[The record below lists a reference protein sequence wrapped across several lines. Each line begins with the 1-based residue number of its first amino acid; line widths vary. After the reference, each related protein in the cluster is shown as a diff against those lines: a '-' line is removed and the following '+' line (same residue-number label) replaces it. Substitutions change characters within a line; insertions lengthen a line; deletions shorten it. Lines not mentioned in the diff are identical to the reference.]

1 MYLTG
6 GAFLIFLNLFFRMD
20 DILFGSSESEDV
32 SSEEEVP
39 SMQDIPDNLTYRWP
53 KNIVEIGEASVP
65 DEPSNRKIREF
76 IFWEY

>member
-1 MYLTG
+1 MT
-6 GAFLIFLNLFFRMD
+6 IFNFRSNSSLYFIFRMD

-39 SMQDIPDNLTYRWP
+39 PMFDFPDNVTYRWP

-76 IFWEY
+76 ILEQ